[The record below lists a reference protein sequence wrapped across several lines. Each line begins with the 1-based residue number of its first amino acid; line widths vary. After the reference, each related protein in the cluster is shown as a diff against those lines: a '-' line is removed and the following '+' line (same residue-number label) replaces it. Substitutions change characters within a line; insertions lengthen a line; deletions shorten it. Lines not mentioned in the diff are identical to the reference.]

1 MSDSPAPISY
11 IKDEDKTLN
20 NPSISE
26 EKQNFNDD
34 NDYPQNIET
43 TNDYPKN
50 IETTNDNNDTHPKS
64 NSSNPI
70 TYKSPFPCCLLF
82 FVIICFIIG
91 SGFFYFFI
99 KENQILYIIG
109 FIILYLLGIIFCFF
123 LKCSSLTIDIN
134 LGVIYVKICKI
145 YICKKEAYN
154 IDDISEID
162 MRQGRHCGLNNGNYN
177 WLYYDIVLILND
189 GRNIIGSTRS
199 DKNNDSNKVCNT
211 LRNILPQHIKI
222 VNNLPPHI
230 QIENYAYMPQF

>member
-64 NSSNPI
+64 NSSIPI

-82 FVIICFIIG
+82 F
-91 SGFFYFFI
+91 
-99 KENQILYIIG
+99 
-109 FIILYLLGIIFCFF
+109 
-123 LKCSSLTIDIN
+123 
-134 LGVIYVKICKI
+134 
-145 YICKKEAYN
+145 
-154 IDDISEID
+154 
-162 MRQGRHCGLNNGNYN
+162 
-177 WLYYDIVLILND
+177 
-189 GRNIIGSTRS
+189 
-199 DKNNDSNKVCNT
+199 
-211 LRNILPQHIKI
+211 
-222 VNNLPPHI
+222 I
-230 QIENYAYMPQF
+230 QN